1 MDQTRDAVFLSD
13 WDLDR
18 ISQGAHSR
26 SYESLGAHCAVL
38 DGRVGVRFA
47 VWAPN
52 ADRVS
57 VIGDFNGWNPDRHPM
72 RNRGDSGVW
81 EGFVEGA
88 GDGDL
93 YKYKVETHGLGY
105 YEEKADPYAFAA
117 EVAPRTA
124 SKVCQLDS
132 YQWGDEDWMASRAAK
147 NSRAA
152 PLAVYEVHL
161 GSWMRV
167 PEEHDRWLTY
177 GELAERL
184 SDYVCKMGFTHVELM
199 PVTEHPFGGSW
210 GYQTTGYFAPTS
222 RFGSP
227 RECMAFVDA
236 LHRRGIGVIVDWVP
250 AHFPDDEHGLARFDG
265 THLYEH
271 MDPQLGRHP
280 DWGTL
285 VFNFGRNEV
294 ANFLLASAL
303 FWLDKYHVDGIR
315 VDAVSSM
322 LYRDYGRNEGE
333 WVPNQYGGK
342 ENIEAIE
349 LLRHVNA
356 VIYAQFPDVMT
367 IAEESTAWPLV
378 SRPVSNGG
386 LGFGFKWNM
395 GWMHDTLEYLSHDSV
410 YRKHHHDRLTFSMLY
425 AFTENYVLPLSHDEV
440 VHMKGSL
447 LEKMP
452 GDDWQKFANLRLLY
466 GYMYVHPGKKLLFM
480 GSEIG
485 QRAEWN
491 HDRSID
497 WHLLADDSHLGV
509 QRLVGDLNRLYR
521 QKEALHLT
529 DAEDRGFSWID
540 CTDSDAS
547 VVSFLRT
554 GRDPGQSLLV
564 VCHFTPVVREEYR
577 LGVPRL
583 GVWKELLNTDSTYY
597 GGSNIGNRG
606 CVEAEEVPFHWQ
618 PYSIRLTLPPLA
630 TVVFEPGSSSTPR
643 F

>member
-1 MDQTRDAVFLSD
+1 MGQMREAVFLSA

-18 ISQGAHSR
+18 ISQGAHSQ
-26 SYESLGAHCAVL
+26 SYESLGAHRAAL

-93 YKYKVETHGLGY
+93 YKYKVESSELGY
-105 YEEKADPYAFAA
+105 YAEKADPYAFAA
-117 EVAPRTA
+117 ELAPRTA
-124 SKVCQLDS
+124 SKVCHLDS

-147 NSRAA
+147 HTPAA

-184 SDYVCKMGFTHVELM
+184 SDYIRTMGFTHVELM

-227 RECMAFVDA
+227 LDFMAFVDA

-250 AHFPDDEHGLARFDG
+250 AHFPDDAHGLARFHG

-271 MDPQLGRHP
+271 MDPKLGRHP
-280 DWGTL
+280 DWDTL

-294 ANFLLASAL
+294 ANFLLSSAL

-322 LYRDYGRNEGE
+322 LYRDYGREEGE

-356 VIYAQFPDVMT
+356 AVYAQFPDVMT

-378 SRPVSNGG
+378 SRPVSQGG

-395 GWMHDTLEYLSHDSV
+395 GWMHDMLEYMSHDSV

-425 AFTENYVLPLSHDEV
+425 AFSENYVLPLSHDEV

-447 LEKMP
+447 LDKMP

-466 GYMYVHPGKKLLFM
+466 GYMYAHPGKKLLFM

-497 WHLLADDSHLGV
+497 WHLLDEDSHRGV

-521 QKEALHLT
+521 QRTALYLT
-529 DAEDRGFSWID
+529 ESEDRGFSWID
-540 CTDSDAS
+540 CADHDAS

-554 GRDPGQSLLV
+554 GRDPSESLLV
-564 VCHFTPVVREEYR
+564 VCHFTPVPRREYR

-583 GVWKELLNTDSTYY
+583 GAWKELLNTDSTYY
-597 GGSNIGNRG
+597 GGSDIGNRG
-606 CVEAEEVPFHWQ
+606 CVEAEEVPFHRQ

-630 TVVFEPGSSSTPR
+630 TVVFEPVDSR
-643 F
+643 